1 MNVILC
7 VCMCFK
13 LSSCISWLFVCFVIH
28 QAEHE
33 LRLAQT
39 EFDRQAEVTRLLLE
53 GISSTHVSMFAPQ
66 TGFLSDTVS
75 QFDVC
80 WGDLWSADHYVWCH
94 PPISG
99 EPLALPAWVCGGTGR
114 LLCTVSQAHAGPS
127 ERTEQVGTTK
137 VRFTL
142 IHHASR
148 KLVKND
154 ESALAFYSMLVWR
167 YVAKGLYVH
176 KPCIS
181 DAYAFME
188 TAFLVKT
195 ITRPSV

>member
-1 MNVILC
+1 MPPPGGDQQHTCEYVRTTD
-7 VCMCFK
+7 
-13 LSSCISWLFVCFVIH
+13 
-28 QAEHE
+28 
-33 LRLAQT
+33 RLPV
-39 EFDRQAEVTRLLLE
+39 RHSVT
-53 GISSTHVSMFAPQ
+53 
-66 TGFLSDTVS
+66 
-75 QFDVC
+75 
-80 WGDLWSADHYVWCH
+80 VWCVLRWSVVSRPLRY
-94 PPISG
+94 PPVSG
-99 EPLALPAWVCGGTGR
+99 EPLALPAWVRGGTGR

-181 DAYAFME
+181 DTYAFME

-195 ITRPSV
+195 ITRLSV